1 MQVNA
6 FFKRCNSRS
15 SALCNCGVAVRSGD
29 SLFVTNFC
37 ETELTN
43 GERRTNNYIIQRL
56 CDDQNLIIEE
66 TGDKFKVTVVFFKIH
81 IIVIKYPVR
90 CIVCQNIFSLR

>member
-1 MQVNA
+1 M
-6 FFKRCNSRS
+6 
-15 SALCNCGVAVRSGD
+15 CNCGVAVRSGD

-56 CDDQNLIIEE
+56 CDDQNLIVEE
-66 TGDKFKVTVVFFKIH
+66 TGDKFKVVISIILILLCFLYERIIH
-81 IIVIKYPVR
+81 NWALRKHQKNYFRIVI
-90 CIVCQNIFSLR
+90 